1 MSRVPAAFAYCGF
14 VLALLVATSPAWKL
28 ALMGNNP
35 TLEEMLQIGCWGL
48 SGGYRD
54 STAEK
59 R

>member
-1 MSRVPAAFAYCGF
+1 MSRVPAAFAYCGV

-35 TLEEMLQIGCWGL
+35 TLDQLLQIGCSDL

-59 R
+59 